1 MQIHNIILASIFIV
15 IVGGCEQKQAAQTEA
30 PAAAGQEVQAPST
43 KAKEEKVSAKAAA
56 TRVESSEK
64 KSPAA
69 VKQTTEQSLADISRH
84 GREVTKTQES
94 KSRTRAQIAEDEMLK
109 DLENFK

>member
-1 MQIHNIILASIFIV
+1 MQIHNIILASIFII

-30 PAAAGQEVQAPST
+30 PAAAGQKVQTPST
-43 KAKEEKVSAKAAA
+43 QAKEVKVSAKATPAK
-56 TRVESSEK
+56 VESSEK
-64 KSPAA
+64 KSPPA